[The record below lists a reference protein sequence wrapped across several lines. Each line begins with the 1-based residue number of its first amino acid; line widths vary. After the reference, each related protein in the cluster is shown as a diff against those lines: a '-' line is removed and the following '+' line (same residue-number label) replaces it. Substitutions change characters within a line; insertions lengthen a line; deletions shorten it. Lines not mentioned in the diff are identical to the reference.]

1 MAEESAEKK
10 HDDAVR
16 EWLSRWTERVG
27 FLLPILTAWFG
38 TFLSERQAK
47 FFAYPGAATLA
58 VAYVIFLYWRSR
70 HRPPLLPPAP
80 PQTLDTSILRSFL
93 PFEQGD
99 TLIGRRSD
107 CTDAMAILQGA
118 DFRFG
123 VIWGESGCGKTSF
136 LRAGLVAELHRRGHV
151 PIYLGRPTDD
161 PCTAIERAFS
171 QYGGTARLFVI
182 IDQFEEYFLTHPSH
196 SASGALGNCMR
207 KLLDEHPHCSLVIA
221 IRRDFF
227 ARLQNF
233 APDIPDPT
241 SPRTTFELA
250 NLRTHSARQVLAQA
264 AADEAVQFEAAL
276 VDAIIEDLENN
287 GEVWPVEL
295 QLIGTRLKRAHVR
308 EKAVYVALG
317 RKAGV
322 IGTFIRDE
330 LARLPKPVLGEIV
343 LRKLCAP
350 GGIAKSPV
358 DITLDAIVE
367 DVRARDAAFLAGTE
381 LATCLKK
388 LLEARLVIQTRP
400 DTFNLTHDALA
411 PLIQRGTSGL
421 QGATEAAERSMS
433 FYLGAFRNDNMV
445 RIPIRTL
452 LQIRRH
458 ATRQTLSDNFVRELM
473 ARSWLSGAFALSWP
487 AAMAVLILVA
497 GGYVFAFSS
506 WSIGTVPVAFAS
518 APPAVA
524 IRFSNPF
531 TRFLSGTDKVAVE
544 TSFGIDQID
553 PANTIAVTQ
562 VMRGEIWGLGGTQE
576 AVKHL
581 ADVLDPIEKIR
592 FLRLAGKPKEAAA
605 AFATFSRRK
614 QSALRLKAASD
625 AIGLA
630 GRTNDE
636 MGTDEVVQVL
646 SRILGATP
654 SAPDL
659 QSRLAATAG
668 LLRIAE
674 TRTGVADRMTLNLQQ
689 SLRILRQQSIRQTL
703 AEMLK
708 QQNIRINWTDYDAE
722 TYLIEAAIK
731 QLLLNGISQPTEG
744 DLKILEMILN
754 DSELDL
760 LARNRAFSLL
770 ESYAARNENLA
781 LPALKYLLKLS
792 IRPTHGLQWL
802 RAEAVDIIQILLRS
816 HPHAAQ
822 HTSITELLTSAQLD
836 FLEINNLESNPLGYS
851 VIALSLFG
859 GEDRIAFSTK
869 LMEMLEGRLD
879 NPGASIHTREIA
891 LVAWSNLAAAKPG
904 LQASPTTRLVADL
917 LHETAATGRNQ
928 IQAEPQ
934 PIIYAAAKLAAS
946 GQLDAE
952 CAQLALNL
960 LGRILNDDDAFYLA
974 LPDYPLDVELKD
986 LLGAGA
992 QLAPQTMDAIVKAI
1006 GSSSDRLRFGTYN
1019 FPIARSIR
1027 SLWGSGRQSAAAQI
1041 LIAIARTHPQEV
1053 LSRQSTVDKA
1063 VLEQKFDRSVR
1074 LQVLAA
1080 FGRADAATGSNAER
1094 LERCKAQLVSGDK
1107 ADVWRRGAFCAFFI
1121 ALDHP
1126 IARTQ
1131 LNTYLVGMSKGGV
1144 GERMAARM
1152 ALEMLATAQ
1161 RVTEAKNNPA
1171 LLPMTRARLRYDLGD
1186 QEAHV
1191 AIAARAGLLA
1201 LDGTL

>member
-10 HDDAVR
+10 HGDAVLER
-16 EWLSRWTERVG
+16 LSLWTERVG
-27 FLLPILTAWFG
+27 LLLPTLTGWFG
-38 TFLSERQAK
+38 YFLDEGKAK
-47 FFAYPGAATLA
+47 FFAFLATAAL
-58 VAYVIFLYWRSR
+58 VIFYIIFVYWRIR
-70 HRPPLLPPAP
+70 HRPPPVPPAP

-107 CTDAMAILQGA
+107 CTDAMAILQGT

-136 LRAGLVAELHRRGHV
+136 LRAGLVAELRRRGHV
-151 PIYLGRPTDD
+151 PLYLGRPTDN
-161 PCTAIERAFS
+161 PGGEIERAFG

-196 SASGALGNCMR
+196 SASGALGSRMR
-207 KLLDEHPHCSLVIA
+207 KLLAEHPHCSLVIA

-250 NLRTHSARQVLAQA
+250 NLRTQAARQVLAQA

-276 VDAIIEDLENN
+276 VDAIIEDLESN

-317 RKAGV
+317 RRAGV

-330 LARLPKPVLGEIV
+330 IARLPKPVLGEIV

-358 DITLDAIVE
+358 DITFDAIVD
-367 DVRARDAAFLAGTE
+367 DVRARDAALLAGTE

-388 LLEARLVIQTRP
+388 LLEARLVIQTGP

-411 PLIQRGTSGL
+411 PLIQRGTTGL
-421 QGATEAAERSMS
+421 QGATEAAERSIS
-433 FYLGAFRNDNMV
+433 FYLGASRTDNMV
-445 RIPIRTL
+445 RIPLRTL

-458 ATRQTLSDNFVRELM
+458 ATPQTLSDSFVRELM
-473 ARSWLSGAFALSWP
+473 ARSWLSGAFVLSWP
-487 AAMAVLILVA
+487 AAMAVVMLVA

-506 WSIGTVPVAFAS
+506 WSIGITPVASSSAS
-518 APPAVA
+518 PAVA

-531 TRFLSGTDKVAVE
+531 TRFLPGADRVAVE
-544 TSFGIDQID
+544 TSFGIGQLD
-553 PANTIAVTQ
+553 PTNITAITQ
-562 VMRGEIWGLGGTQE
+562 VLRGDIWGVGGTQE
-576 AVKHL
+576 AVERI
-581 ADVLDPIEKIR
+581 ADVLEPIEKIR
-592 FLRLAGKPKEAAA
+592 FLRIAGKTKEAAA
-605 AFATFSRRK
+605 AFATVSRGE
-614 QSALRLKAASD
+614 QSARRLKAASD
-625 AIGLA
+625 AIGLS

-636 MGTDEVVQVL
+636 KGTDEVVDAL
-646 SRILGATP
+646 IRMLGATP

-659 QSRLAATAG
+659 PIQLATTAG

-674 TRTGVADRMTLNLQQ
+674 TRLGVADRVTLNLP
-689 SLRILRQQSIRQTL
+689 RAMAIFRQQSVRQSF
-703 AEMLK
+703 AEPMNFSNLK
-708 QQNIRINWTDYDAE
+708 
-722 TYLIEAAIK
+722 TYQMQAAIN
-731 QLLLNGISQPTEG
+731 QLLLNGVSQPTEG
-744 DLKILEMILN
+744 DLKTLEMILHS
-754 DSELDL
+754 SETNPFTRFSALDL
-760 LARNRAFSLL
+760 M

-781 LPALKYLLKLS
+781 LPSLIYLLKIS
-792 IRPTHGLQWL
+792 IQPTSDFEFDTLRP
-802 RAEAVDIIQILLRS
+802 ADIIQILVRS

-822 HTSITELLTSAQLD
+822 HASITEILMSAQPASPAAG
-836 FLEINNLESNPLGYS
+836 NRVSS
-851 VIALSLFG
+851 IALSFFG
-859 GEDRIAFSTK
+859 GKNRAVFSAR
-869 LMEMLEGRLD
+869 LMEALKGQFNNQDPDTQVR
-879 NPGASIHTREIA
+879 NIA
-891 LVAWSNLAAAKPG
+891 LIAMSNLAASSG
-904 LQASPTTRLVADL
+904 LDDAQTTRLVADL
-917 LHETAATGRNQ
+917 LHESNATGRSQ
-928 IQAEPQ
+928 VRVGLRA
-934 PIIYAAAKLAAS
+934 IIYAAAQLAAS

-952 CAQLALNL
+952 SAQLALNL
-960 LGRILNDDDAFYLA
+960 LGRILTANDAKYLGM
-974 LPDYPLDVELKD
+974 PDYPLDVELKH
-986 LLGAGA
+986 LLSAGA
-992 QLAPQTMDAIVKAI
+992 QLTPQTMDAVVKAI
-1006 GSSSDRLRFGTYN
+1006 GLSFG
-1019 FPIARSIR
+1019 R
-1027 SLWGSGRQSAAAQI
+1027 GRQSHAAQI
-1041 LIAIARTHPQEV
+1041 LIAVARTHPQEV

-1063 VLEQKFDRSVR
+1063 VLGPEFDQAVR

-1080 FGRADAATGSNAER
+1080 FGQADAATGSNAER
-1094 LERCKAQLVSGDK
+1094 LERCKAQLASGDK

-1121 ALDHP
+1121 ALDHTT
-1126 IARTQ
+1126 AHTQ
-1131 LNTYLVGMSKGGV
+1131 LNAYLVGMSKGGV

-1152 ALEMLATAQ
+1152 ALEMLAIAQ
-1161 RVTEAKNNPA
+1161 RVTEAKNNSA

-1186 QEAHV
+1186 AEPHV
-1191 AIAARAGLLA
+1191 AIAARAGLIA